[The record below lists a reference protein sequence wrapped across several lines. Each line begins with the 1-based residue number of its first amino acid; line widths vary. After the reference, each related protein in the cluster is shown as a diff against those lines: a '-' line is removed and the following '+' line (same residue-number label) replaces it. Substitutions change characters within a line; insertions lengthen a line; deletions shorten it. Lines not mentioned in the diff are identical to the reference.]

1 MRPIQR
7 LFPAAVAL
15 LVVALGVLAAPTPGE
30 GAPGTRPCSAED
42 KAVLHSGWPEAQPT
56 FVVPISNPISEEDF
70 FAAEDEEATVTR
82 GVFRRGERGTVVRK
96 KPAAKAG
103 PKSKP
108 AGLKFFPGLAT
119 LDPIAAV
126 SSNFIVMTDAGSDP
140 NAPGGGGR
148 IIFLAK
154 AEQKNNKQAVPLA
167 PGPGGAPT
175 KLTLTQF
182 FGGLI
187 APTNPDG
194 SVNQNNINCH
204 LGLGPS
210 PLIGCNSTKP
220 PPAVADTWRPQDAC
234 VDEFYDA
241 RVFYRADD
249 KRFVVVAHARNAI
262 WNTADWMEKSQ
273 QDFDDHGLSDAEIQK
288 LYDAGPEA
296 RRYIAIA
303 VSRSEDPRDG
313 FNEYITTTS
322 NYADWPLAAV
332 GENGIVAGHR
342 SPPESGKP
350 AIIWFSLGQTEN
362 NVSSPAY
369 KEFGLSDFGG
379 AGSPKPVSP
388 YGGADGV
395 LWFLNDETSPTR
407 IDALPDDTNVSGAT
421 PVGTTVAPPHG
432 ALQGNGISTPPVYRD
447 GRICSAT
454 ALRVEQDPLRNSIR
468 VVCVVVDHAGG
479 AITASASGQG
489 ARDRVFGL
497 SAPQDAVGDRVSYED
512 PALTVNKNGD
522 ILIAYA
528 RFGAKTKDPLK
539 PEARYTLWYH
549 DESKPRR
556 SRVLKLGESVCCP
569 HARVDLM
576 SAVVD
581 PDDDTSVW
589 LTDMYANGGSAM
601 STVIGRVKP

>member
-1 MRPIQR
+1 MASATI
-7 LFPAAVAL
+7 LLLAVA
-15 LVVALGVLAAPTPGE
+15 VGVPTELRPTPAE
-30 GAPGTRPCSAED
+30 GAPGTRPCTGD
-42 KAVLHSGWPEAQPT
+42 NKAVLHSGWPEAQPQ
-56 FVVPISNPISEEDF
+56 FVVPISSPLS
-70 FAAEDEEATVTR
+70 DEELVEAEETEVTR
-82 GVFRRGERGTVVRK
+82 GVFRRGERGAVVRK
-96 KPAAKAG
+96 NKAAKAG
-103 PKSKP
+103 PMSKP
-108 AGLKFFPGLAT
+108 AGFKFFPSLT
-119 LDPIAAV
+119 PLDPIIAV
-126 SSNFIVMTDAGSDP
+126 SPNFIVETDAGSDD

-148 IIFLAK
+148 IIFLGK
-154 AEQKNNKQAVPLA
+154 AQQKNNKQAVPLA
-167 PGPGGAPT
+167 PGAGGAPT

-194 SVNQNNINCH
+194 SVNEGNINCH
-204 LGLGPS
+204 LGLGPRPAIPCDS
-210 PLIGCNSTKP
+210 TNPPLPTDS
-220 PPAVADTWRPQDAC
+220 WHPQDAC

-262 WNTADWMEKSQ
+262 YSTADWMKKTQE
-273 QDFDDHGLSDAEIQK
+273 DFDDHRVTAAGIQT
-288 LYDAGPEA
+288 LYNSGPEA

-369 KEFGLSDFGG
+369 KEFGLQDFGG
-379 AGSPKPVSP
+379 AGSPKPVSA
-388 YGGADGV
+388 YGAAKGA

-407 IDALPDDTNVSGAT
+407 IDALPDDTNLSGTT
-421 PVGTTVAPPHG
+421 PFGTTVSPPHG
-432 ALQGNGISTPPVYRD
+432 ALQTNGISTPPVYRD
-447 GRICSAT
+447 GKICSAT
-454 ALRVEQDPLRNSIR
+454 ALRVEEDPRRNSIR
-468 VVCVVVDHAGG
+468 VVCVLVDHPTAS
-479 AITASASGQG
+479 AITASGGGQG
-489 ARDRVFGL
+489 ARDRIFGL
-497 SAPQDAVGDRVSYED
+497 SAPQDAPGDRVSYED

-522 ILIAYA
+522 IVVAYA
-528 RFGAKTKDPLK
+528 RFGAKTKDPLN
-539 PEARYTLWYH
+539 PQARYTIWYH

-556 SRVLKLGESVCCP
+556 SRVLKLGETDCCP

-581 PDDDTSVW
+581 PDNDSSVW
-589 LTDMYANGGSAM
+589 MTDMYANNSSGM